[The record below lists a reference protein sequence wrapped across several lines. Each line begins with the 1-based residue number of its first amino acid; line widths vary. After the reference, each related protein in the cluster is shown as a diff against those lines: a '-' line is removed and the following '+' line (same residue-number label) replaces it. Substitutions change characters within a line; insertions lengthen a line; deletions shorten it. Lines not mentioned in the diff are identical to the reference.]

1 MGNFRLDQKKKK
13 KKESFIYRIMHNN
26 YEMSETVFQKRILD
40 RLSHMEKGINI
51 MKEELGLIKERIVDD
66 SILSEDDK
74 KAINE
79 ALKEEKEGRLL
90 SKKQVFG

>member
-1 MGNFRLDQKKKK
+1 
-13 KKESFIYRIMHNN
+13 MHKN

-51 MKEELGLIKERIVDD
+51 MKEEIGLIKERIVDD

-74 KAINE
+74 KAIDE